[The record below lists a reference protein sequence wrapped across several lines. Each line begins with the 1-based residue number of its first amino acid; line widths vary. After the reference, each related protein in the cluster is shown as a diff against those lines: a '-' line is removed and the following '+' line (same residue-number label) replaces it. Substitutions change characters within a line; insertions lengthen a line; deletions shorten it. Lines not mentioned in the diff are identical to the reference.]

1 MNKSYTP
8 SEVISLFYD
17 KLLLETI
24 PQEELKERMKS
35 FSDNVSSTPNI
46 QEVIQKS
53 VDIINSKVTLTES
66 EKNYAISRNQNYLE
80 PNYMF
85 DLVPLATVLNN
96 SNYDKVIERKEDGTL
111 IDLSTDEVINKEDLK
126 NSNGKYVIIERED
139 SGITFFNFSIVEKG
153 ELFQTRFSFE
163 PKGIREFPIT
173 SISKTRYAKLDPSNN
188 NFYHLEQG
196 NYKDDDR
203 IFLSKAKADESATN
217 QIISALYASSFD
229 KKTDDLNIRSLIS
242 ENSSSKLTDI
252 VPEGRAQEF
261 EIDVQSY
268 FELAVFNSMLCNT
281 PNIEQYYT
289 EIQNARIIATGGP
302 NFPKRLFN
310 PKESFSIDYNENSL
324 GMDDIAHYNELSKI
338 ELAKH
343 MQMNDSINEI
353 SQNSND
359 NIQNKLQSEEFKEF
373 QAKREEREQ
382 KQQELQEKIA
392 VENQTK
398 ENWQNSPEHPE
409 NLRKAE
415 LSKFKQT
422 IEVLDQLKKVNPTL
436 LSKEQLEYLDK
447 SQEFFEMYEKE
458 NNREHEVD
466 TGMSEESRNW
476 YQEHYTGMSR

>member
-8 SEVISLFYD
+8 SEVISLFYN

-24 PQEELKERMKS
+24 PQEELKERIQR
-35 FSDNVSSTPNI
+35 FSDEISATPNI
-46 QEVIQKS
+46 QESVQEANDKIKS
-53 VDIINSKVTLTES
+53 NTALTEI
-66 EKNYAISRNQNYLE
+66 EKNYAISRNKNYLD

-111 IDLSTDEVINKEDLK
+111 IDLSTNEVINKENLK
-126 NSNGKYVIIERED
+126 NSNGKYVIIERKD
-139 SGITFFNFSIVEKG
+139 SGKTFFNFRIVEKG
-153 ELFQTRFSFE
+153 ELFQTEFSFD
-163 PKGIREFPIT
+163 PRGMDGNLYPVT
-173 SISKTRYAKLDPSNN
+173 SISKTYYAKFDPSSNN
-188 NFYHLEQG
+188 LYYYYG
-196 NYKDDDR
+196 NTNDWSNMIDISKLNVDEKD
-203 IFLSKAKADESATN
+203 IN
-217 QIISALYASSFD
+217 QIISVLY
-229 KKTDDLNIRSLIS
+229 SLGIDEEIS
-242 ENSSSKLTDI
+242 YEHTIPDEVNKISSKKMSTI
-252 VPEGRAQEF
+252 YPEGNSAGYIIENNT
-261 EIDVQSY
+261 ILDIP
-268 FELAVFNSMLCNT
+268 VFNSMLRNK
-281 PNIEQYYT
+281 PNLAPYFASIKRS
-289 EIQNARIIATGGP
+289 RILDNKGVSY
-302 NFPKRLFN
+302 FEPKLYD
-310 PKESFSIDYNENSL
+310 IDYNENSL

-343 MQMNDSINEI
+343 MQMNDAVNEI
-353 SQNSND
+353 SQNSKD

-392 VENQTK
+392 VENQAK

-436 LSKEQLEYLDK
+436 LSKEQLEYLAK

-476 YQEHYTGMSR
+476 YQEHYTGMRR

>member
-1 MNKSYTP
+1 MNKSYNP

-188 NFYHLEQG
+188 NFYYLEQG

-268 FELAVFNSMLCNT
+268 FELAVFNSMLRNT

-289 EIQNARIIATGGP
+289 EIQNARIIATGSDV
-302 NFPKRLFN
+302 PKRLFN
-310 PKESFSIDYNENSL
+310 PKESFSINYIENSL
-324 GMDDIAHYNELSKI
+324 GMDDIAHYNELSII

-343 MQMNDSINEI
+343 MQMNDAINEI

-382 KQQELQEKIA
+382 KQHELQEKIA
-392 VENQTK
+392 VENQAK

-422 IEVLDQLKKVNPTL
+422 IEVLEQLKKVNPTL
-436 LSKEQLEYLDK
+436 LSKEQLEYLAK

-476 YQEHYTGMSR
+476 YQEHYTGMRR